1 MKGKTMKEY
10 AAYYMGFLFL
20 ITLFILFLEIRTN
33 INKRAELEYRKDE
46 QIKIVKEERDMY
58 KKRWKLRDDVAE
70 YYYKEYLQLKEKYEK
85 LKSGGAVK

>member
-20 ITLFILFLEIRTN
+20 ITLFVLFLEIRTN

-46 QIKIVKEERDMY
+46 KIKIVKEERDMY

-85 LKSGGAVK
+85 LKSGEAVK

>member
-10 AAYYMGFLFL
+10 VAYYMGFLFL
-20 ITLFILFLEIRTN
+20 ITLFVLFLEIRTN